1 MSTAT
6 DLDAAA
12 LAALF
17 AESGVAVAAD
27 EITPVVGALARIN
40 SAARTLLQPSFDDTT
55 ETYSRLLEQGDAGA
69 KA

>member
-1 MSTAT
+1 VSTAT

-17 AESGVAVAAD
+17 AESGVTVAAD

-40 SAARTLLQPSFDDTT
+40 SAARTLVRPSFDDTT
-55 ETYSRLLEQGDAGA
+55 ETYFRLLEQDDAGA